1 MARNCSDL
9 PVVSPSLVKWKPVFI
24 EQFDLGIG
32 KEWLPCLG
40 SVNEGTN
47 NELSDM
53 TSDVKSG
60 YQVYQT

>member
-1 MARNCSDL
+1 M
-9 PVVSPSLVKWKPVFI
+9 FI

-60 YQVYQT
+60 YQVYQTCDLL